1 MITLKQNCTV
11 LNFKNMEKTK
21 DNFILLMYGTIEKE
35 RIDQEI
41 QDNQEMVD
49 GGHDSNGD
57 AQSQLDYLKRLKADQ
72 SYQNGSL
79 PRGIEKIIL
88 QIMESYTFW
97 HSINEID
104 SNFFLTQD
112 NYIHN
117 LINVSLTFMVSCELA
132 KLFNNKPDDF
142 SLNNIWQYDAESIKS
157 ANIAS
162 ADEIDYITDQFAR
175 NESTRDQAIK
185 RFLDFR
191 NKSVAHNTNN
201 TGMQWSD
208 FVSTMNFIIRVWG
221 IIDEFYSPNCF
232 PRPIQLSDQLYT
244 PLRPH
249 FTPLQIK
256 EMKEARLKLMQDMF
270 AAASTNLVT
279 GANDT
284 IKPFGDLKVTVTI
297 ESVTKVRG

>member
-1 MITLKQNCTV
+1 
-11 LNFKNMEKTK
+11 MEKTK
-21 DNFILLMYGTIEKE
+21 ENFNLLMYGTIEPE

-41 QDNQEMVD
+41 QSNQEMID
-49 GGHDSNGD
+49 GGHDSTGD
-57 AQSQLDYLKRLKADQ
+57 AQTQLEYLKKLKSDTN
-72 SYQNGSL
+72 YQNGSL

-88 QIMESYTFW
+88 QVMESYTYW
-97 HSINEID
+97 HSINEVD
-104 SNFFLTQD
+104 SSFFLTKD

-142 SLNNIWQYDAESIKS
+142 SLNNIWQHDAESIKN

-162 ADEIDYITDQFAR
+162 VDEIDYITDQFAR

-191 NKSVAHNTNN
+191 NKSVAHNTSN

-249 FTPLQIK
+249 FTSLQIQ
-256 EMKEARLKLMQDMF
+256 EMKDARLKLMQDLF

-279 GANDT
+279 GEKDR
-284 IKPFGDLKVTVTI
+284 IKPFGDFKFYSEIT
-297 ESVTKVRG
+297 SVTCNGTLNLPT

>member
-1 MITLKQNCTV
+1 
-11 LNFKNMEKTK
+11 MEKTK
-21 DNFILLMYGTIEKE
+21 ENFNLLMYGTIEPE

-41 QDNQEMVD
+41 QSNQEMID
-49 GGHDSNGD
+49 GGHDSTGD
-57 AQSQLDYLKRLKADQ
+57 AQTQLEYLKKLKSDTN
-72 SYQNGSL
+72 YQNGSL

-88 QIMESYTFW
+88 QVMESYTYW
-97 HSINEID
+97 HSINEVD
-104 SNFFLTQD
+104 SSFFLTQD

-117 LINVSLTFMVSCELA
+117 LMNVSLTFMVSCELA

-142 SLNNIWQYDAESIKS
+142 SLNNIWQHDAESIKN

-162 ADEIDYITDQFAR
+162 VDEIDYITDQFAR

-191 NKSVAHNTNN
+191 NKSVAHNTSN

-249 FTPLQIK
+249 FTSLQIQ
-256 EMKEARLKLMQDMF
+256 EMKDARLKLMQDLF

-279 GANDT
+279 GEKDR
-284 IKPFGDLKVTVTI
+284 IKPFGDFKFYSEIT
-297 ESVTKVRG
+297 SVTCNGTLNLPT